1 MKELE
6 KTKRISIASVLF
18 ILVILIGLL
27 TYKRPKNLYS
37 VNTQT
42 ALENI
47 ITNDYLIPLNKLSEI
62 EHILIDI
69 RSQYE
74 FEKGHFENAL
84 NIYTP
89 EILSDE
95 NIEVFNKLKSDNTTV
110 ILYGTNPDEA
120 LEPYML
126 LYQLGYFNLKIL
138 LVENSYSQNK
148 LITKNVE
155 IEKSVADVNAFID
168 ESIKKANIKPKP
180 KVTLPPPPKKVI
192 PVKKKKKMPAEG
204 GC

>member
-42 ALENI
+42 TLDNI
-47 ITNDYLIPLNKLSEI
+47 ITNDYLIPLDKIAEV
-62 EHILIDI
+62 EHVLIDI
-69 RSQYE
+69 RSQFE
-74 FEKGHFENAL
+74 FEKGHLENAI

-95 NIEVFNKLKSDNTTV
+95 NTEVFNKLKSDNTTV

-126 LYQLGYFNLKIL
+126 LYQLGYPNLKIL

-155 IEKSVADVNAFID
+155 IEKSVGDVNAFID
-168 ESIKKANIKPKP
+168 ESIKKANIKSKP
-180 KVTLPPPPKKVI
+180 KAKTPPPPKRVI
-192 PVKKKKKMPAEG
+192 AVKKKKKMPAEG

>member
-1 MKELE
+1 
-6 KTKRISIASVLF
+6 VLAAMS
-18 ILVILIGLL
+18 
-27 TYKRPKNLYS
+27 TS
-37 VNTQT
+37 
-42 ALENI
+42 
-47 ITNDYLIPLNKLSEI
+47 IPLDKIAEV
-62 EHILIDI
+62 EHVLIDI
-69 RSQYE
+69 RSQFE
-74 FEKGHFENAL
+74 FEKGHLENAI

-95 NIEVFNKLKSDNTTV
+95 NTEVFNKLKSDNTTV

-126 LYQLGYFNLKIL
+126 LYQLGYPNLKIL

-155 IEKSVADVNAFID
+155 IEKSVGDVNAFID
-168 ESIKKANIKPKP
+168 ESIMKANIKSKP
-180 KVTLPPPPKKVI
+180 KAKTPPPPKRVI
-192 PVKKKKKMPAEG
+192 AVKKKKKMPAEG

>member
-18 ILVILIGLL
+18 ILIILIGLL

-42 ALENI
+42 TLDNI
-47 ITNDYLIPLNKLSEI
+47 ITNDYLIPLDKIAEV
-62 EHILIDI
+62 EHVLIDI
-69 RSQYE
+69 RSQFE
-74 FEKGHFENAL
+74 FEKGHLENAI

-89 EILSDE
+89 EILSDK
-95 NIEVFNKLKSDNTTV
+95 NSEVFNKLKSDNTTV

-126 LYQLGYFNLKIL
+126 LYQLGYPNLKIL

-155 IEKSVADVNAFID
+155 IEKSVGDVNAFID
-168 ESIKKANIKPKP
+168 ESIKKANIKSKP
-180 KVTLPPPPKKVI
+180 KAKTPPPPKRVI
-192 PVKKKKKMPAEG
+192 AVKKKKKMPAEG

>member
-27 TYKRPKNLYS
+27 TYQRPKNLYS

-42 ALENI
+42 TLENI
-47 ITNDYLIPLNKLSEI
+47 ITNDYLIPLNKLDEV

-74 FEKGHFENAL
+74 FEKGHLENAI

-89 EILSDE
+89 EILNDE
-95 NIEVFNKLKSDNTTV
+95 NTEVFNKLKSDNTTV
-110 ILYGTNPDEA
+110 ILYGKNPDEA
-120 LEPYML
+120 LEPYMI
-126 LYQLGYFNLKIL
+126 LYQLGYPNLKIL
-138 LVENSYSQNK
+138 LIENSYAQNK

-168 ESIKKANIKPKP
+168 ESIKKANIKPKRKATP
-180 KVTLPPPPKKVI
+180 PPPPKKVI

>member
-37 VNTQT
+37 LNTQT

-47 ITNDYLIPLNKLSEI
+47 ITNDYLIPLNKLGEVD
-62 EHILIDI
+62 HILIDI

-74 FEKGHFENAL
+74 FEKGHLENAI

-95 NIEVFNKLKSDNTTV
+95 NTEVFNKLKSDNTTV

-120 LEPYML
+120 LEPHML
-126 LYQLGYFNLKIL
+126 LYQLGYPNLKIL
-138 LVENSYSQNK
+138 LAENSYSQNK

-155 IEKSVADVNAFID
+155 IEKSVGDVNAFID
-168 ESIKKANIKPKP
+168 ESIKKANIKPKA
-180 KVTLPPPPKKVI
+180 KTPPPPKKVI
-192 PVKKKKKMPAEG
+192 RVKKKKKMPTEG

>member
-42 ALENI
+42 TLDNI
-47 ITNDYLIPLNKLSEI
+47 ITNDYLIPLEKLAEV
-62 EHILIDI
+62 EHVLIDI
-69 RSQYE
+69 RSQFE
-74 FEKGHFENAL
+74 FEKGHLENAI

-89 EILSDE
+89 EILSDK
-95 NIEVFNKLKSDNTTV
+95 NSEVFNKLKSDNTTV

-126 LYQLGYFNLKIL
+126 LYQLGYPNLKIL

-155 IEKSVADVNAFID
+155 IEKSVGDVNAFID
-168 ESIKKANIKPKP
+168 ESIKKANIKSKP
-180 KVTLPPPPKKVI
+180 KAKTPPPPKRVI
-192 PVKKKKKMPAEG
+192 AVKKKKKMPAEG

>member
-42 ALENI
+42 TLENI
-47 ITNDYLIPLNKLSEI
+47 STNDYLIPLNKLAEV

-74 FEKGHFENAL
+74 FEKGHLENAI

-89 EILSDE
+89 EILSDK
-95 NIEVFNKLKSDNTTV
+95 NSEVFNKLKSDNTTV

-126 LYQLGYFNLKIL
+126 LYQLGYPNLKIL

-155 IEKSVADVNAFID
+155 IEKSVGDVNAFID
-168 ESIKKANIKPKP
+168 ESIKKANIKSKP
-180 KVTLPPPPKKVI
+180 KAKTPPPPKRVI
-192 PVKKKKKMPAEG
+192 AVKKKKKMPAEG